1 MIISIAWRNLWRKSF
16 RSLII
21 MNAISVG
28 IFAGLILV
36 AFSKGLTEQR
46 ISQALNTEIGHIQIH
61 RPDFIVREDF
71 NLIIPNCDSI
81 NHVLNQIPEIS
92 GYSSRLIIN
101 SIASSAETGT
111 NVKIVG
117 VDPEQEKCV
126 SELHNKL
133 IEGNYFEKN
142 KSVPVI
148 IGLKLAEKLKVKL
161 NSKILLQMRDENDNI
176 TPGVFRIGGI
186 FKTSNSVFDEYSV
199 FILKSDFVRFTGIDS
214 ASAHEIVI
222 FLKDFRQSPKI
233 RGELNKLFSA
243 LEIKSWKELD
253 VILNF
258 LSDEVDQYF
267 YLLMVFILIA
277 LIFGIINT
285 MIMSVLERIKELGV
299 LMAIGMTR
307 LRIVKMILFETVF
320 LTLSGAVIGII
331 AGLAFIKY
339 FGQQGVNLSIWSKG
353 FEHLGFNPII
363 YTTIEPVYVFITAI
377 LVVLTGLL
385 AAVFPI
391 VKTIKLDIVEALRSK

>member
-1 MIISIAWRNLWRKSF
+1 MIIFIAWRNLWRKSF

-46 ISQALNTEIGHIQIH
+46 ISHALNTEIGHIQIH

-71 NLIIPNCDSI
+71 NLVIQNSDSI
-81 NHVLNQIPEIS
+81 EQILIHIPEIS
-92 GYSSRLIIN
+92 GYSSRLVIN

-111 NVKIVG
+111 NVKIIG
-117 VDPEQEKCV
+117 VDPEKEKCV
-126 SELHNKL
+126 SDLHKKL
-133 IEGNYFEKN
+133 IEGNYFEKY
-142 KSVPVI
+142 KGVPVI
-148 IGLKLAEKLKVKL
+148 IGSKLAEKLKVKL
-161 NSKILLQMRDENDNI
+161 NSKILLQMRDEKDNI
-176 TPGVFRIGGI
+176 SPGVFRIGGI
-186 FKTSNSVFDEYSV
+186 FKTSNSVFDEYAV
-199 FILKSDFVRFTGIDS
+199 FALKSDLVRFTGIDPATS
-214 ASAHEIVI
+214 HEIVV

-233 RGELNKLFSA
+233 AAELNMLFPG

-277 LIFGIINT
+277 LIFGIVNT

-307 LRIVKMILFETVF
+307 LRIVKMILYETVF

-339 FGQQGVNLSIWSKG
+339 FGHRGVDLSIWSKG

-363 YTTIEPVYVFITAI
+363 YITIEPVYVFITAI

-391 VKTIKLDIVEALRSK
+391 IKTIKLDIVMALRSK